1 MDMESK
7 TISNVTSMYR
17 HTCTAPVGQ
26 TGDTILNPG
35 PKNLLRF
42 PLKFPGELQGFPYFW
57 FCVHCTEELE
67 VHMSCNKEN
76 YKGSLILGS
85 AYICTEEMEVNIS
98 CNYIT
103 SIIPVSTAKET
114 QFVGIKRMISLP
126 HVE

>member
-1 MDMESK
+1 M
-7 TISNVTSMYR
+7 
-17 HTCTAPVGQ
+17 
-26 TGDTILNPG
+26 
-35 PKNLLRF
+35 
-42 PLKFPGELQGFPYFW
+42 
-57 FCVHCTEELE
+57 
-67 VHMSCNKEN
+67 
-76 YKGSLILGS
+76 GSLIFGS